1 MTVILKTRIDRRAR
15 SPAYADL
22 RRVYDFVEPV
32 DPRAAARAVRPIFN
46 RIERI
51 PAQPRLG
58 ERRPSDRD
66 ARKSGNRAWLCR
78 TAASGKSR
86 EGSAGRS
93 SSCSEG
99 SSSVAI
105 TR

>member
-66 ARKSGNRAWLCR
+66 APKIRQSRVAMSNGSFREVARRICR
-78 TAASGKSR
+78 PLLLLL
-86 EGSAGRS
+86 
-93 SSCSEG
+93 
-99 SSSVAI
+99 
-105 TR
+105 